1 MDVTAREH
9 EVELRL
15 EKERE
20 AVKERTTH
28 TMSRTSSRQA
38 SHRGRTRDG
47 VTPPA
52 STVTSPTSPHAEQHK
67 SLPRS
72 ATEASVRPSFSFAS
86 AAAGKK
92 DAPAEVPEEN
102 DAVEDVADKLGE
114 VTI

>member
-20 AVKERTTH
+20 AVKERTMH

-38 SHRGRTRDG
+38 SQRGRTRD
-47 VTPPA
+47 TPPA
-52 STVTSPTSPHAEQHK
+52 STVASPTTPHAEQHK
-67 SLPRS
+67 ALPRNT
-72 ATEASVRPSFSFAS
+72 AEASVRPSFSFAS

-92 DAPAEVPEEN
+92 DAAEVN
-102 DAVEDVADKLGE
+102 NSVEDVTEKLDE

>member
-20 AVKERTTH
+20 AVKERTMH

-47 VTPPA
+47 TTPPA
-52 STVTSPTSPHAEQHK
+52 STVTSPTSPHAEQQK
-67 SLPRS
+67 PLPRS
-72 ATEASVRPSFSFAS
+72 AAEANVRPSFSFAS

-102 DAVEDVADKLGE
+102 NTVEDVTDKLGE